1 MTKELIAKIKGLEQ
15 YLTTSRPVSSST
27 VLEVYTQWCTE
38 TGKPSPRRKS
48 SGCISCLRKYI
59 NEMVSSVPKEP
70 MKKKNNNAKKKKNE
84 KSKNEEHLTSQKEE
98 VVK

>member
-1 MTKELIAKIKGLEQ
+1 MTKELIAKIRVLEQ
-15 YLTTSRPVSSST
+15 YLTSSRPVSSST

-59 NEMVSSVPKEP
+59 NEMVCSLPKES
-70 MKKKNNNAKKKKNE
+70 KKKKKTNAKKKNE
-84 KSKNEEHLTSQKEE
+84 KLSNEEHLTSQKEE

>member
-1 MTKELIAKIKGLEQ
+1 MTKELIANIRDLEQ

-59 NEMVSSVPKEP
+59 NEMVSSIPKEP
-70 MKKKNNNAKKKKNE
+70 KKKNNAKKKNE
-84 KSKNEEHLTSQKEE
+84 KSRNEEHLTSQKEE